1 MTNTN
6 EQLTTEEKIEFTKS
20 FIILNGI
27 TDEDLKQELYLAAI
41 EFNCDEFTTKDRKLS
56 MLKLVLEETADDSD
70 CCEELHQHI
79 ELASGF
85 LRDIDGIIV
94 RVFGRV

>member
-1 MTNTN
+1 METKKV
-6 EQLTTEEKIEFTKS
+6 QLTTEEKIEFVKG
-20 FIILNGI
+20 FILLHEI
-27 TDEDLKQELYLAAI
+27 TNEDLKQELYLAAI